1 MFNIIQAVRFL
12 DFNQQPLRFPGT
24 VNFLSVTQQPQPY
37 KEAAC
42 LLNFTQQPQPYK
54 EAVSLLNYYP
64 AALVLSNSSKF
75 LKELLIYV

>member
-24 VNFLSVTQQPQPY
+24 VSFLSV
-37 KEAAC
+37 
-42 LLNFTQQPQPYK
+42 TQQPQPYK

-64 AALVLSNSSKF
+64 AALALSNSSKF